1 MSLNVLSDLIE
12 KNDKTLIQ
20 QVFELYYGKLA
31 GIAMRYSKN
40 VAQADLI
47 FYSAFEKAYAKLYH
61 LRNQKNPE
69 PEKILIEEFILASVE
84 FIKNIR
90 SEYYL
95 SSTVY
100 AIDKNIKNH
109 DLFENNDLIDFNKT
123 DVETIIK
130 ALQIL
135 VPAQRLIFNLLVI
148 DGFSI
153 QESAFILETSEETVK
168 SNLEKARFNL
178 QKNIEKKLKGINI

>member
-1 MSLNVLSDLIE
+1 MSLNVLSDLIQ
-12 KNDKTLIQ
+12 KNDKTLVQ

-47 FYSAFEKAYAKLYH
+47 FYSAFEKAYAELYH

-69 PEKILIEEFILASVE
+69 PEKILIEEFIIASVE
-84 FIKNIR
+84 FIKSIR

-135 VPAQRLIFNLLVI
+135 VPAQRLIFNLHVI

>member
-1 MSLNVLSDLIE
+1 MSLNALSDLIQ
-12 KNDKTLIQ
+12 KNDKTSVQ

-31 GIAMRYSKN
+31 GIAMRYAKDDS
-40 VAQADLI
+40 QADLV
-47 FYSAFEKAYAKLYH
+47 FHSAFEKAYAKLYQF
-61 LRNQKNPE
+61 RNQKNSE
-69 PEKILIEEFILASVE
+69 PEKILIEEFIIANVA
-84 FIKNIR
+84 FIKSIR
-90 SEYYL
+90 SEYYV

-100 AIDKNIKNH
+100 AIDKSIKNY

-123 DVETIIK
+123 DIETIIK

-135 VPAQRLIFNLLVI
+135 VPSQRLIFNLHVI

-153 QESAFILETSEETVK
+153 QESAFILETSEETIK

-178 QKNIEKKLKGINI
+178 QKNIERKLKGIAK